1 MTRILY
7 PRRNLLHLYCNSG
20 MPQLR
25 EKITMHLICTLA
37 YYKEYE
43 AKIFEV
49 IPTPVTVVLCCV
61 SLGDTSVIP

>member
-1 MTRILY
+1 
-7 PRRNLLHLYCNSG
+7 

-25 EKITMHLICTLA
+25 EKITMYLICTLA
-37 YYKEYE
+37 YKEHE